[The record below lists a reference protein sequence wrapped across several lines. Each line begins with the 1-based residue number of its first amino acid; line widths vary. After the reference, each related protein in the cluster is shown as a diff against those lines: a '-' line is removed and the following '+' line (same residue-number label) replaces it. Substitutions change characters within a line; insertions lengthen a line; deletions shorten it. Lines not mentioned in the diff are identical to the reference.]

1 MNTVTKPVKEGAKP
15 AGSVTPLAAWAL
27 SFGCAVGWGAFMMP
41 GNSFLPVA
49 GPLGTVI
56 GFLIGALIMLIVGVN
71 YHYMMKLYPDDG
83 GALSFVRNTFD
94 ADHGFVAAWFI
105 LLTYVAIVWA
115 NATALPLIG
124 RFLLGNIFQ
133 FGLHYEVAGFQIYLG
148 ELLLAIGALILFS
161 LLCTRGKVILTVQIA
176 MALLLCVGVL
186 TCASAVFRHHEG
198 GLASY
203 APAFAPGRKPWV
215 GVFTIIAM
223 GPWAFVGFE
232 SISHSTGEF
241 RFPVKRA
248 LPIMGLALVTGTLA
262 YVTLS
267 IVAVSILPAGFDNWA
282 DYIAAK
288 DSLDGLQGAPVFY
301 AVTTA
306 LGPIGTPI
314 LVFTILGAVVTGIV
328 GNTIAASRLICSM
341 ALEGMM
347 PAPLGRLNKSGVPE
361 NAILLIMGIS
371 VFIPLFGRTAVGWI
385 VDVTT
390 VGAAVAYAYVSASAL
405 KTARKMNNR
414 TVKIT
419 GMIGV
424 SFSLV
429 LLLYYL
435 VPNLL
440 AVTALSHESYLILA
454 LWSVLG
460 LIAFRFLLLREQT
473 KHMGRS
479 TIVWVVMLSLTLFCS
494 LVWMRQS
501 SNTTATE
508 AVNNIHEYYVE
519 FLEENGIS
527 HSEDMHHGAERMIDE
542 QLQKLNDSFTRNSLV
557 QIAFVMIAMVTL
569 FNISAITHRRE
580 KQIEREKILAEESSR
595 AKTSFLSNMSHEIRT
610 PMNAIIG
617 LDNIALKDPD
627 LSPRTREQ
635 LEKIG
640 SSAKHLLG
648 LINDILDM
656 SRIESGRMS
665 LKEEEFSFR
674 VFLDQI
680 NVIVNGQCA
689 DKGLHYDCRIIGHV
703 NDYYIGDDM
712 KLKQVLINIL
722 GNAVKFTPK
731 GGSVSLTVEQATRF
745 DDYCMMR
752 FIIKDTGIGMSKEYI
767 PKIFEAFSQEN
778 SGAANR
784 YGSTGLGMAITKNLV
799 EMMNGDIVVESEK
812 GFGTT
817 FTVTVTLKS
826 SSRTVS
832 QTDDLTLPKSLRV
845 MLVDDDE
852 VALEHAQL
860 ILRKIGIAS
869 DASLSAEDALK
880 RMREKWDAGT
890 PYQFLMTDY
899 RMPGMTGLEL
909 TRAIREFDGGKTS
922 VILLTGYNWDDL
934 QDEVEALGIVG
945 VMSKP
950 LFTDNVMR
958 QLHTIL
964 LNTGD
969 IQPVEAEAEP
979 EAAAAED
986 EVSLEGLRVL
996 MAEDI
1001 DLNAEILTDLLD
1013 MEGVEAERAEN
1024 GQIAVDMFL
1033 DHEVGY
1039 YNAILMD
1046 VRMPVMDGLEATAA
1060 IRALERPDAQQIP
1073 IIAMTANAFDEDV
1086 QRSLQAGM
1094 NAHLSKPI
1102 EPERLYETL
1111 HRLAV
1116 KADK

>member
-1 MNTVTKPVKEGAKP
+1 MSTKINKLEIENVKRVKAVAMEPTSTGLTVIGGDNGQGKT
-15 AGSVTPLAAWAL
+15 SVLDAIAWAL
-27 SFGCAVGWGAFMMP
+27 
-41 GNSFLPVA
+41 
-49 GPLGTVI
+49 
-56 GFLIGALIMLIVGVN
+56 
-71 YHYMMKLYPDDG
+71 G
-83 GALSFVRNTFD
+83 GEKYRPSMAQREGS
-94 ADHGFVAAWFI
+94 
-105 LLTYVAIVWA
+105 
-115 NATALPLIG
+115 ALPP
-124 RFLLGNIFQ
+124 
-133 FGLHYEVAGFQIYLG
+133 
-148 ELLLAIGALILFS
+148 S
-161 LLCTRGKVILTVQIA
+161 LK
-176 MALLLCVGVL
+176 
-186 TCASAVFRHHEG
+186 
-198 GLASY
+198 
-203 APAFAPGRKPWV
+203 
-215 GVFTIIAM
+215 
-223 GPWAFVGFE
+223 
-232 SISHSTGEF
+232 
-241 RFPVKRA
+241 
-248 LPIMGLALVTGTLA
+248 
-262 YVTLS
+262 VTLS
-267 IVAVSILPAGFDNWA
+267 NGIIVERTGKNSALKVTDPSGKKAGQALLDSFVEKLALDLPKFMEASGKEKASTLLQIIGVEKELAV
-282 DYIAAK
+282 
-288 DSLDGLQGAPVFY
+288 LDKEEQEIY
-301 AVTTA
+301 QE
-306 LGPIGTPI
+306 
-314 LVFTILGAVVTGIV
+314 
-328 GNTIAASRLICSM
+328 RLY
-341 ALEGMM
+341 
-347 PAPLGRLNKSGVPE
+347 V
-361 NAILLIMGIS
+361 
-371 VFIPLFGRTAVGWI
+371 GRTA
-385 VDVTT
+385 DQKRKF
-390 VGAAVAYAYVSASAL
+390 AAEQDYYPDMPSEPVSPSDL
-405 KTARKMNNR
+405 IRQQQEILARNGENQRKR
-414 TVKIT
+414 
-419 GMIGV
+419 
-424 SFSLV
+424 
-429 LLLYYL
+429 
-435 VPNLL
+435 LL
-440 AVTALSHESYLILA
+440 AAELEKKVDRLSEQVSEAYGKAAEWERKAKELEQEYNA
-454 LWSVLG
+454 ACEDKET
-460 LIAFRFLLLREQT
+460 AFRTCEELQDE
-473 KHMGRS
+473 S
-479 TIVWVVMLSLTLFCS
+479 T
-494 LVWMRQS
+494 
-501 SNTTATE
+501 AE
-508 AVNNIHEYYVE
+508 
-519 FLEENGIS
+519 LEENIAQIDEINRKVRANLDKEKAEEDAKQYEHQYQELTGQIEGIREKRRS
-527 HSEDMHHGAERMIDE
+527 LLEGARLPLEGLSVQDGELTYNGQKWDNMSSSEQMIDE
-542 QLQKLNDSFTRNSLV
+542 QIHRLNDSFTKNSLV
-557 QIAFVMIAMVTL
+557 QIAFVVVAMVTL
-569 FNISAITHRRE
+569 FNISAIIHRRE

-656 SRIESGRMS
+656 SRIESGRMA

-680 NVIVNGQCA
+680 NVIINGQCA

-722 GNAVKFTPK
+722 GNAVKFTPE

-752 FIIKDTGIGMSKEYI
+752 FVIKDTGIGMSKEYI
-767 PKIFEAFSQEN
+767 PKIFDAFSQEN

-799 EMMNGDIVVESEK
+799 EMMNGDIAVESEK

-832 QTDDLTLPKSLRV
+832 QADTVTLPKGLRV
-845 MLVDDDE
+845 MVVDDNE
-852 VALEHAQL
+852 VELEHAQL
-860 ILRKIGIAS
+860 ILRDIGIAS

-880 RMREKWDAGT
+880 RIREKWDAGM

-934 QDEVEALGIVG
+934 RDEVEALGIVG

-969 IQPVEAEAEP
+969 IQPVEVEAEP
-979 EAAAAED
+979 ETAVAED
-986 EVSLEGLRVL
+986 EVSLEGLCVL

-1013 MEGVEAERAEN
+1013 MEGVKAERAEN
-1024 GQIAVDMFL
+1024 GQAAVDMFL
-1033 DHEVGY
+1033 DHDIGY

-1102 EPERLYETL
+1102 EPDRLYETL

-1116 KADK
+1116 KSDQ